1 VLAGRP
7 EAAQPGWR
15 AGLWDAGPLAVA
27 GIAANGASLLVTLV
41 LARVLA
47 ARDYGA
53 LNQLIGVFFVVS
65 TPGSAVLVAV
75 VRRVTRWPGS
85 LDGVPRWGSE
95 VHRRATGALVLVA
108 AAILVAGS
116 PIASL
121 LGRPDPLGFDAAA
134 VAGAVWVL
142 LCVDRGLLQAHREY
156 RVLSKNLLLE
166 GAARTAF
173 MISFGA
179 AGLGVSGVA
188 SGVLVAE
195 LCTAA
200 HARFVGDRAWRAE
213 GGGAARTRRP
223 ARAAVAA
230 ALGSWLGAW
239 RRSGP
244 YGRDAVVRRDL
255 VAALVALAC
264 VAVLQNIDVIVIG
277 REAPRAAG
285 AYAAVSV
292 SSKALVFVA
301 VAVAGYLLPEAA
313 ISWRAG
319 RHALHQLLVTLAV
332 LAAPALVLVT
342 VAAAVPRPF
351 LAAAFSGRYVSAAG
365 AFLPLALAMVCLSVT
380 VVVTMYLLGVGDRLF
395 VAALVGAAALA
406 AVAVLLAKGAPQATA
421 LYDLG
426 VQGVLVCAA
435 AGELA
440 RVHRART
447 RRSPRAPSSPRRPS
461 SRPGHRSSAAGLARA
476 SRQVAPSDDGTH
488 GGSEVTD
495 RQAGGVPRGPVA
507 RRSPGSTLR
516 AGDAPG
522 GVGDPKHTT
531 VAGRGGAGPAG

>member
-1 VLAGRP
+1 MLAERP
-7 EAAQPGWR
+7 EAPARPGWR
-15 AGLWDAGPLAVA
+15 AGLWDAGPLAAA

-41 LARVLA
+41 LARLLA

-53 LNQLIGVFFVVS
+53 LVQLIGVFFVVS

-75 VRRVTRWPGS
+75 VRRVTRWTGS
-85 LDGVPRWGSE
+85 LGGVHRWGAG
-95 VHRRATGALVLVA
+95 VHRRATWVLVLFA
-108 AAILVAGS
+108 AAVLAAG
-116 PIASL
+116 PPVASL
-121 LGRPDPLGFDAAA
+121 LGRPDALGFDAVA

-166 GAARTAF
+166 GGARTVF

-188 SGVLVAE
+188 AGVLVAE

-213 GGGAARTRRP
+213 GGGGAARTRRP
-223 ARAAVAA
+223 ARAAAAA

-239 RRSGP
+239 RRAGP

-255 VAALVALAC
+255 VAAVVALAC
-264 VAVLQNIDVIVIG
+264 VAVLQNIDVIVVG

-319 RHALHQLLVTLAV
+319 RHALHQLFVTLAV

-351 LAAAFSGRYVSAAG
+351 LATAFSGRYVSAAG

-395 VAALVGAAALA
+395 VAALVGAAVLA
-406 AVAVLLAKGAPQATA
+406 AVAVSLAKGAPRATA
-421 LYDLG
+421 LADLG
-426 VQGVLVCAA
+426 VQGALLCAA
-435 AGELA
+435 VGELA
-440 RVHRART
+440 RVHRAQAAC
-447 RRSPRAPSSPRRPS
+447 SPPSGS
-461 SRPGHRSSAAGLARA
+461 SGDARA
-476 SRQVAPSDDGTH
+476 APWLRRVRAASLSRS
-488 GGSEVTD
+488 
-495 RQAGGVPRGPVA
+495 R
-507 RRSPGSTLR
+507 
-516 AGDAPG
+516 
-522 GVGDPKHTT
+522 
-531 VAGRGGAGPAG
+531 